1 MRPRLHKVLSVTAAS
16 VAVLAL
22 LGPGSGAAFSQSE
35 EKPITVGVV
44 HNLANHPSIQ
54 AIIQGFN
61 DEAKHF
67 PIKYIYLDPAYD
79 PQKQVAMIEDL
90 ISQKVDVIAVNAVDP
105 DAIIPALKDANAAGI
120 PVVMHNADVSDAG
133 RQYVKTFISPKLY
146 PQGQAVGALAAKDLN
161 CSGNLV
167 IISGKAGQTGVLERT
182 QGFKDAVTA
191 ACPGAGFNYLAEQ
204 YANWAKD
211 EAVTVM
217 QDFLTRYPNIDAVY
231 ALDDYMAVGALQS
244 IDAAGMR
251 GKIKV
256 YGVGGTKEGCQAV
269 KAGDMQGSAFHF
281 SYLVG
286 VYTARAAWDA
296 AHGRPLTPYIEVP
309 TMSLDRNNVDAVNAY
324 CW

>member
-1 MRPRLHKVLSVTAAS
+1 MRRSVQNALA
-16 VAVLAL
+16 VAVAGLAL
-22 LGPGSGAAFSQSE
+22 AALLIPAAGAAPMQQ

-54 AIIQGFN
+54 AIINGFN
-61 DEAKHF
+61 DEAKHY
-67 PIKYIYLDPAYD
+67 PINYVFLDPAYD

-105 DAIIPALKDANAAGI
+105 DAIVPALKAASDAGI

-133 RQYVKTFISPKLY
+133 RQYVRTFVSPKLY

-161 CSGNLV
+161 CTGNIV

-182 QGFKDAVTA
+182 GGFKDAVAA
-191 ACPGAGFNYLAEQ
+191 ACPNGGINYLAEQ

-211 EAVTVM
+211 EAVQVM

-244 IDAAGMR
+244 IDAAGMK

-269 KAGDMQGSAFHF
+269 KAGEMQGSAFHF

-286 VYTARAAWDA
+286 VYTARAAWDS
-296 AHGRPLTPYIEVP
+296 AHGRPLTPFIEVP
-309 TMSLDRNNVDAVNAY
+309 TMSLDRNNVDAVAAY

>member
-1 MRPRLHKVLSVTAAS
+1 MRRSLQQVLSVMVTG
-16 VAVLAL
+16 VALAAL
-22 LGPGSGAAFSQSE
+22 LGPGAAAAPAPQ
-35 EKPITVGVV
+35 EKGITVGVV

-61 DEAKHF
+61 DEAKYY
-67 PIKYIYLDPAYD
+67 PIKYIFLDPAYD

-90 ISQKVDVIAVNAVDP
+90 VSQKVDVIAVNAVDP
-105 DAIIPALKDANAAGI
+105 DAIVPALKAANDAGI
-120 PVVMHNADVSDAG
+120 PVVMHNADVSEAG
-133 RQYVKTFISPKLY
+133 RPYVKTFVSPKLY

-161 CSGNLV
+161 CKGNIV
-167 IISGKAGQTGVLERT
+167 IISGKAGQTGVMERT
-182 QGFKDAVTA
+182 QGFKDAVAA
-191 ACPGAGFNYLAEQ
+191 ACPGGGITYLAEQ

-244 IDAAGMR
+244 IDAAGMK

-256 YGVGGTKEGCQAV
+256 YGVGGTKEGCQAI
-269 KAGDMQGSAFHF
+269 KDGDMQGSAFHF

-286 VYTARAAWDA
+286 VYTARAAWDV
-296 AHGRPLTPYIEVP
+296 AHGRPLTPFIEVP
-309 TMSLDRNNVDAVNAY
+309 TLPLDRNNVDAVTAY